1 MKGKDGMGVRK
12 GLGMIILWDLHI
24 GLGMMKTK
32 NITDRQVELRLMC
45 TLKIDFRVT
54 QIYQGDTHP
63 QTGGKHTHTLNL
75 QSCGSIDTF
84 NLTQFVFLEVTAQRN
99 LAAPGQSPNPEGAQN
114 ISPGALVHQS

>member
-1 MKGKDGMGVRK
+1 
-12 GLGMIILWDLHI
+12 
-24 GLGMMKTK
+24 MMKTK

-45 TLKIDFRVT
+45 TLKIDFRG
-54 QIYQGDTHP
+54 YPNLSETHIHR
-63 QTGGKHTHTLNL
+63 QVKHTHTLNL

-84 NLTQFVFLEVTAQRN
+84 NLTQSVFLEVTAQRN